1 MGAGQSFFF
10 FLSFC
15 FLVLGI
21 ATTPLLC
28 VLMIPLGPN
37 RDGILFIFT
46 LLLLLSLNQEDA
58 GKSWRRRGGE
68 IQINKY
74 VVCCL
79 IPLRASF
86 FLILF
91 FLWFDLFAF
100 LITHHQNRTM
110 EGESLDGSS
119 RI

>member
-1 MGAGQSFFF
+1 MITIFSFQGSFFLAGYLWEQANLFF

-15 FLVLGI
+15 FFFLVLGI

-46 LLLLLSLNQEDA
+46 LLLLLSLSQEDD
-58 GKSWRRRGGE
+58 GKSWRWAQGIE

-79 IPLRASF
+79 IPLRAFFLDSF
-86 FLILF
+86 FGGCLIYS
-91 FLWFDLFAF
+91 
-100 LITHHQNRTM
+100 R
-110 EGESLDGSS
+110 SS
-119 RI
+119 